1 MKRIAILG
9 STGSIGTNAL
19 DVIKRNPDK
28 FKVVGLTA
36 NANFTS
42 LAHQAR
48 RFNVTKIAIGSKDR
62 FKDLKRIV
70 PSNVKIY
77 TGMDGASEIATLKN
91 VDLVLVAISGTSS
104 IIPLISAIKAGKRI
118 ALASKES
125 LVSAGEIVMRLAREK
140 RVNIIPIDSEHSAI
154 FQCLQGGTLKFLK
167 TIYLTGTGGP
177 LRKVKKSV
185 FDQLPISRV
194 IKHPKWKM
202 GRKITVDSAT
212 LLNKGLEVIE
222 ARWLFDVE
230 PKSIQV
236 LLHPEAII
244 HSMVEFL
251 DGTILANLFYPDMR
265 IPISYALNFP
275 QRSDNKFPRIDFF
288 KIRKLSF
295 EKPLT
300 RKFPALMLAYEALR
314 KGASAC
320 CALNAANEEAVSLYL
335 NGEIKFTKI
344 IDIAEKVLRLHRV
357 IKSPTLKDILRL
369 DRWAKEEARRLC

>member
-1 MKRIAILG
+1 M
-9 STGSIGTNAL
+9 
-19 DVIKRNPDK
+19 
-28 FKVVGLTA
+28 
-36 NANFTS
+36 
-42 LAHQAR
+42 
-48 RFNVTKIAIGSKDR
+48 
-62 FKDLKRIV
+62 
-70 PSNVKIY
+70 
-77 TGMDGASEIATLKN
+77 
-91 VDLVLVAISGTSS
+91 
-104 IIPLISAIKAGKRI
+104 SAIKAAKRI

-140 RVNIIPIDSEHSAI
+140 RINIIPVDSEHSAI

-167 TIYLTGTGGP
+167 KIYLTGTGGP
-177 LRKVKKSV
+177 LRGVKKSV

-212 LLNKGLEVIE
+212 LMNKGLEVIE

-230 PKSIQV
+230 PKNIQV

-275 QRSDNKFPRIDFF
+275 QRCDNKFPRIDFF
-288 KIRKLSF
+288 KVRNLSF
-295 EKPLT
+295 EKPST
-300 RKFPALMLAYEALR
+300 RKFPALELAYESLKR
-314 KGASAC
+314 GTSAC
-320 CALNAANEEAVSLYL
+320 SVLNAANEEAISLYL

-344 IDIAEKVLRLHRV
+344 IDIVEKVLRLHRV

-369 DRWAKEEARRLC
+369 DRWAKEEARRFC